1 MSRAEMNLELMDMI
15 DKRLENYSG
24 RAVLYAI
31 RQGYRD
37 YLRAKRS
44 DKLRT
49 FLKDPEAGL
58 QTTLTP
64 IERRSR

>member
-58 QTTLTP
+58 FSQRQTL
-64 IERRSR
+64 